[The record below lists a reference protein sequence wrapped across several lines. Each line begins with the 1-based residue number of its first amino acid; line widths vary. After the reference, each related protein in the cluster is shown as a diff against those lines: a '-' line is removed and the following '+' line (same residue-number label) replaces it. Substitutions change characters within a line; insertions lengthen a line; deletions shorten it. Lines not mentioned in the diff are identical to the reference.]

1 MKNTSILPAEIIEKK
16 IYLIRNQ
23 KVMLDRDLAFLY
35 NVPTKVLKQSVKRNI
50 NRFPEDFMFELTKE
64 EENSL
69 RSQFVTLK
77 RGEHSKY
84 LSFAFTEQGISM
96 LSSVLNSGRA
106 ISVNI
111 EIMRTFVKIR
121 EMLMYNKDLARRLD
135 ELEKKYDTQFRI
147 VFDALRELI
156 KHPEKENKPIG
167 FLVKESAKKYAVLSK
182 SPEKNMFQSHKEI
195 TK

>member
-182 SPEKNMFQSHKEI
+182 SPEKNMFRSHKEI